1 MDSDKTSCVQGPR
14 NSSCGYEYLKANSA
28 LIRTRNSDG
37 GRRPPIFIPDLP
49 IRAIL
54 SSSPPLRLR
63 QAPPGLGRN
72 CWRLLRDRIVEGRST
87 EIEHGLRRPV
97 TLHQAGDGI
106 HSFCHEIVPEFNGLS
121 PSECLVI
128 REIYERGDLYLKQSR
143 SFIGF
148 LGLCW
153 TQRLITSSRRP

>member
-37 GRRPPIFIPDLP
+37 GRRPPLFIPDLP
-49 IRAIL
+49 IGTVL
-54 SSSPPLRLR
+54 SSSRPLRLR

-72 CWRLLRDRIVEGRST
+72 CLRLLRDRIVERRST

-121 PSECLVI
+121 PSECL
-128 REIYERGDLYLKQSR
+128 IYEREDWYSKRSR

-148 LGLCW
+148 LGLSW